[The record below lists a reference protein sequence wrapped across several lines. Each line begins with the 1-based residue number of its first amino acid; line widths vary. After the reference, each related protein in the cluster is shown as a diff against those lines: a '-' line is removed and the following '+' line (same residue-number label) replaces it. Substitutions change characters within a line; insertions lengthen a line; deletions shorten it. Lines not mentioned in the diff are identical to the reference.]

1 MGVGFVGVCLE
12 WGVSKTLCFVV
23 NIYAKCNLADK
34 RKLWYDLIMSK
45 RGFGGGKWCVAGDF
59 NSINRREDMR
69 GVNEASSS
77 LISME
82 MREFGEFMETMDLV
96 DLPLL
101 GRRFTWFHPNGRS
114 MSRIDKFLV
123 SEEWSDVWGVCSLW
137 VLPRDISD
145 HCPLILK
152 KDNFDWGPRPF
163 RFNNYWL
170 EHKNF
175 KKIVEETWRNHNVS
189 GWMGHILKEK
199 LKNLK

>member
-1 MGVGFVGVCLE
+1 
-12 WGVSKTLCFVV
+12 
-23 NIYAKCNLADK
+23 
-34 RKLWYDLIMSK
+34 
-45 RGFGGGKWCVAGDF
+45 
-59 NSINRREDMR
+59 
-69 GVNEASSS
+69 
-77 LISME
+77 

-152 KDNFDWGPRPF
+152 KDNFDLGPRPF

-199 LKNLK
+199 LKNLKYRLKEWSKEEFGGMEARISSLVEDIHELDGNSEGVGLSDLEVASRKVKFCDLWKLLKCKEANLFQRSRSK